1 MRQLSRWD
9 RFTMSA
15 DYERAKAYALGRLGG
30 ELAPWLTYHS
40 LRHTRDDVLPA
51 AERLAEATGVDGD
64 ALLCLTTAALFHD
77 IGFLYDYEE
86 HERESIAI
94 AHAALPDC
102 GYGPQQIETIAALI
116 AATKMPQR
124 PQTLLAQLLCDADLD
139 LLGRDDF
146 WELNRML
153 LDELHSHT
161 GRPIP
166 EEEWLRGQT
175 RFLEE
180 HVYFSPAARAL
191 RTEGKTR
198 NATLMRQALCR
209 LNGSAA
215 H

>member
-1 MRQLSRWD
+1 M
-9 RFTMSA
+9 TA
-15 DYERAKAYALGRLGG
+15 DYERAKAYALHRLGS

-51 AERLAEATGVDGD
+51 AERLGKAAGIDDD
-64 ALLCLTTAALFHD
+64 ALLCLSTAALFHD

-94 AHAALPDC
+94 ARAALPDC
-102 GYGPQQIETIAALI
+102 GYGPQQIETIVGLI

-124 PQTLLAQLLCDADLD
+124 PQTLLEQLLCDADLD

-146 WELNRML
+146 WELNRKL

-191 RTEGKTR
+191 RTDGKTR
-198 NATLMRQALCR
+198 NAALMRQALCH
-209 LNGSAA
+209 LNGSAT

>member
-1 MRQLSRWD
+1 
-9 RFTMSA
+9 MSA
-15 DYERAKAYALGRLGG
+15 DYERAKAYALERLGS

-51 AERLAEATGVDGD
+51 AERLAEATGVGSD
-64 ALLCLTTAALFHD
+64 ARLCLTTAALFHD

-94 AHAALPDC
+94 ARAALPGC
-102 GYGPQQIETIAALI
+102 GYFPQQIETIAGLI

-124 PQTLLAQLLCDADLD
+124 PQTLLEQLLCDADLD

-146 WELNRML
+146 WGLNRQL
-153 LDELHSHT
+153 LAELHSHT

-166 EEEWLRGQT
+166 EEEWLRGQM

-198 NATLMRQALCR
+198 NVALMRQALCR
-209 LNGSAA
+209 LNRSAA
-215 H
+215 HSA